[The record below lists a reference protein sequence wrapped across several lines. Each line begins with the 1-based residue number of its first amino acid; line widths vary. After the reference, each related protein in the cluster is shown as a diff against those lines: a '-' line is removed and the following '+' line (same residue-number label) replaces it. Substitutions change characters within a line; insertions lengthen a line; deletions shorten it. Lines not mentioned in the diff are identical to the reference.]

1 VASESSDSPQTS
13 STIKEY
19 VMKKSNLNLTETEIR
34 LIKLQ
39 GQLGLLKS
47 EKDRMMHEM
56 VLMTLKKKD

>member
-1 VASESSDSPQTS
+1 
-13 STIKEY
+13 
-19 VMKKSNLNLTETEIR
+19 MKKSNLNLTETEIR

-56 VLMTLKKKD
+56 VLMTLKKKIKKLLIAA